1 MKVSEIL
8 KIVNDCDID
17 LGMTVSIFDF
27 PWFITQVTSVPC
39 TVELIPN
46 KKDL

>member
-1 MKVSEIL
+1 MKVSEIC
-8 KIVNDCDID
+8 KIVNDCDMD
-17 LGMTVSIFDF
+17 LGVPVSIFDF
-27 PWFITQVTSVPC
+27 PWFITQVTSAPC